1 MKAATSSRLTALLLA
16 LATVT
21 TASSASERVEIRRT
35 AFGIPHIKA
44 STEQGLGYGVGY
56 AYAQD
61 NGCLLANEIM
71 TVRGLRSRYLGG
83 EGAAA
88 DGMRNLESDAFYRWF
103 NQDAALQSF
112 WNAQPPAMQALL
124 KGYAAGYS
132 RVIEE
137 QGGAALDASC
147 KGQAWVNKIDALD
160 MARLVRRLMI
170 RAGTTQFARAILG
183 ARPPTAP
190 TAPAVQG
197 AAASLPDWDAFSS
210 HTGSNA
216 IAIGSD
222 LSVNGKGLL
231 LGNPHFP
238 WDGALRFYQMHL
250 SIPGKLDVMG
260 AALPGMPLVN
270 IGYNRSL
277 AWSHTVDTS
286 RHFVV
291 YRLPLDPADPT
302 RYLVDGKSQAMS
314 KTSVAVEVLGKDGQL
329 STQKHD
335 VYMSA
340 YGPILAIP
348 GKMAW
353 DSRAAFA
360 IHDVNAANT
369 RALQQWYEIAGATSV
384 PRLRESLQRT
394 LGIPWV
400 NTLAADANGRVL
412 FANVSAVPQVDA
424 AKLKDCGL
432 NSGGADGLVILD
444 GARSQCALQSAANTP
459 QPGIFAGKQ
468 MPQLERRDYVHNSND
483 SAWLS
488 NAEQPQTGF
497 PAIVSRDGLTVSG
510 RGRLALDWLTHRVGA
525 DARIGPQDLQAL
537 LTRNAVYLAT
547 PGVDD
552 LLRLCPTIKNDD
564 GAAATPDQAAL
575 TQACSALRQWDR
587 RTDTDSGLGYL
598 YFAAAMEQAAKLPD
612 SWAVPFDL
620 RHPVATPRG
629 LRTSDPQLAG
639 KMKETLISVARQ
651 LNAAGIAPDARW
663 GSIQGSSRNGVF
675 YPVPGGSGP
684 LGVYNAIESRP
695 LNSSGKRE
703 VISGSSYIQV
713 VSFDVKGPHASTLM
727 TFSESSNP
735 GSAHHTDQTQL
746 FGRKQW
752 VSVPFSE
759 AQIAADKELR
769 TTVLELP

>member
-1 MKAATSSRLTALLLA
+1 MKQARRPRLAALFLM

-21 TASSASERVEIRRT
+21 ATAGGTGERVEIRRT

-44 STEQGLGYGVGY
+44 STERGLGYGVGY

-71 TVRGLRSRYLGG
+71 TVRGLRSRYLGA

-88 DGMRNLESDAFYRWF
+88 DGMRNFESDAFYRWF
-103 NQDAALQSF
+103 NQDAALQGF

-124 KGYAAGYS
+124 NGYAAGYS

-137 QGGAALDASC
+137 QGGEVLDAAC
-147 KGQAWVNKIDALD
+147 KGQAWVGKIDQLD
-160 MARLVRRLMI
+160 MVRLVRRLMI

-190 TAPAVQG
+190 KVQG

-210 HTGSNA
+210 RTGSNA
-216 IAIGSD
+216 MAIGSA
-222 LSVNGKGLL
+222 LSANGKGVL

-286 RHFVV
+286 RHFVL

-302 RYLVDGKSQAMS
+302 RYLVDGVSQPMS
-314 KTSVAVEVLGKDGQL
+314 KTTVAVEVLGKDGKL
-329 STQKHD
+329 ATQTHE

-340 YGPILAIP
+340 YGPILSIP

-384 PRLRESLQRT
+384 PRLRQSLERT

-400 NTLAADANGRVL
+400 NTLAADADGRVL
-412 FANVSAVPQVDA
+412 FANLSAVPRVDEE
-424 AKLKDCGL
+424 KLKDCGL
-432 NSGGADGLVILD
+432 NSGSADGLIILD
-444 GARSQCALQSAANTP
+444 GARSQCALPTSGDAP
-459 QPGIFAGKQ
+459 QPGIFAGKD

-488 NAEQPQTGF
+488 NAEQAQTGF
-497 PAIVSRDGLTVSG
+497 ARIVSRDGLPLSG
-510 RGRLALDWLTHRVGA
+510 RGRFALDWLTHRAGMGE
-525 DARIGPQDLQAL
+525 RIGPQDLQAL
-537 LTRNAVYLAT
+537 LTRNEVYLST

-552 LLRLCPTIKNDD
+552 LLRLCPAVKTDD
-564 GAAATPDQAAL
+564 GAAATPDLAAL

-587 RTDTDSGLGYL
+587 RADTDSGLGYL
-598 YFAAAMEQAAKLPD
+598 YFAAAMEQAAKMPD
-612 SWAVPFDL
+612 SWAVPFDV

-629 LRTSDPQLAG
+629 LRTGDPQLAG
-639 KMKETLISVARQ
+639 KMKEALVGVARQ
-651 LNAAGIAPDARW
+651 LNAAGVAQDARW
-663 GSIQGSSRNGVF
+663 GSIQGASRNGVF
-675 YPVPGGSGP
+675 YPVPGGSGS

-695 LNSSGKRE
+695 LNDSGKRE
-703 VISGSSYIQV
+703 VVSGSSYMQV
-713 VSFDVKGPHASTLM
+713 VSFDDRGPHASTLM

-735 GSAHHTDQTQL
+735 GSAHHADQTEL

-752 VSVPFSE
+752 ISVPFSE
-759 AQIAADKELR
+759 SQIAADR
-769 TTVLELP
+769 GVQTTVLQIP

>member
-1 MKAATSSRLTALLLA
+1 MKQVTKPMLAALFLMLA
-16 LATVT
+16 AAS
-21 TASSASERVEIRRT
+21 TASSAGERVEIRRT

-44 STEQGLGYGVGY
+44 GTERGLGYGVGY

-71 TVRGLRSRYLGG
+71 TVRGVRSRYLGP

-124 KGYAAGYS
+124 NGYAAGYS
-132 RVIEE
+132 RVVEE
-137 QGGAALDASC
+137 QGGAALDAAC
-147 KGQAWVNKIDALD
+147 KGQAWVGKIDQLD
-160 MARLVRRLMI
+160 MVRIVRRLMI

-190 TAPAVQG
+190 QVQG
-197 AAASLPDWDAFSS
+197 DAASLPDWDAFRNR
-210 HTGSNA
+210 TGSNA
-216 IAIGSD
+216 IAIGGA
-222 LSVNGKGLL
+222 LSANGKGVL

-250 SIPGKLDVMG
+250 SIPGKMDVMG

-286 RHFVV
+286 RHFVL

-302 RYLVDGKSQAMS
+302 RYLVDGVSQPMS
-314 KTSVAVEVLGKDGQL
+314 KTTVAVEVLGKDGKL
-329 STQKHD
+329 TTQTHD
-335 VYMSA
+335 VYTSA

-360 IHDVNAANT
+360 ILDVNAANT
-369 RALQQWYEIAGATSV
+369 RALQQWYEIGTAANV
-384 PRLRESLQRT
+384 PRLRQSLERT

-400 NTLAADANGRVL
+400 NTLAADAGGRVM
-412 FANVSAVPQVDA
+412 FANLSAVPRVDEK
-424 AKLKDCGL
+424 KLKDCGL
-432 NSGGADGLVILD
+432 NSGSADGLIILD
-444 GARSQCALQSAANTP
+444 GARSQCALPASGGDAP
-459 QPGIFAGKQ
+459 QPDIFAGKD

-488 NAEQPQTGF
+488 NPDQPQTGF
-497 PAIVSRDGLTVSG
+497 PRIISRDGLMLSG
-510 RGRLALDWLTHRVGA
+510 RGRFALDWLTHRAGA
-525 DARIGPQDLQAL
+525 DARIARQDLQDL
-537 LTRNAVYLAT
+537 LMRNEVYLSTSA
-547 PGVDD
+547 VDD
-552 LLRLCPTIKNDD
+552 LLRLCPAIQAD
-564 GAAATPDQAAL
+564 GDRDVATSDPAAL
-575 TQACSALRQWDR
+575 RQACNALRQWDR
-587 RTDTDSGLGYL
+587 RAGADSGLGYV
-598 YFAAAMEQAAKLPD
+598 YFAAAMEQAAKMPD
-612 SWAVPFDL
+612 SWAVPFDV

-629 LRTSDPQLAG
+629 LRTGDPQLAG
-639 KMKETLISVARQ
+639 KMKDVLVSVARQ
-651 LNAAGIAPDARW
+651 LNAAGVTPDARW
-663 GSIQGSSRNGVF
+663 GQIQGASRNGMF
-675 YPVPGGSGP
+675 YPVPGGSGS

-695 LNSSGKRE
+695 LDSKGKRE
-703 VISGSSYIQV
+703 VVSGSSYIQV
-713 VSFDVKGPHASTLM
+713 VSFDARGPHASTLM

-735 GSAHHTDQTQL
+735 GSAHHADQTEL

-752 VSVPFSE
+752 VSVPFTES
-759 AQIAADKELR
+759 QIAADRELR
-769 TTVLELP
+769 TTVLEIP